1 MGVWL
6 DGRRVDCTIQSWNHV
21 TTIARRSAEISA
33 ATASHIP
40 SALARVFAE
49 EQRGW
54 RERGEPDGIVG
65 LGERIEDFTLP
76 DATGSPVMLGE
87 IVADGPAVV
96 VFYRGGWCPYCNLAL
111 RTYQAE
117 LLPELARYGARLV
130 AISPQ
135 NPDQSLSTSEKA
147 GLSFTVL
154 SDRGAALAYR
164 LGIGFNGT
172 TTSAKETV
180 EVKGLSEASA
190 VAAGEAFSVA
200 QPKSGKAMT
209 WGENKSGQLGNGT
222 TTNSSTP
229 VEVKKLSEATAIAAG
244 RNFGLALL
252 KSGKVMAWGENASG
266 QLGNGTTTSAKEPV
280 EVKGLSEATAIAA
293 GRTRRSALLKSGKV
307 MAWGENASGQLG
319 NGTTTSAKEPVEVKS
334 L

>member
-6 DGRRVDCTIQSWNHV
+6 DGRRVDNPILERHHV
-21 TTIARRSAEISA
+21 TTIGKRSAEISA
-33 ATASHIP
+33 ATASHMP
-40 SALARVFAE
+40 SALARVLAE

-65 LGERIEDFTLP
+65 LGEQIEDFTLP

-96 VFYRGGWCPYCNLAL
+96 VFYRGGWGPYRNLAL

-154 SDRGAALAYR
+154 SDPGAALAHR
-164 LGIGFNGT
+164 LGIGYTPTPEVLRAQRALGLDLTKVNATVDLPLPTVLIIDSDRTVRFVDPCADYT
-172 TTSAKETV
+172 TRTEVQAILVALQRLGCAGDTAAPATS
-180 EVKGLSEASA
+180 GGAS
-190 VAAGEAFSVA
+190 
-200 QPKSGKAMT
+200 
-209 WGENKSGQLGNGT
+209 
-222 TTNSSTP
+222 
-229 VEVKKLSEATAIAAG
+229 
-244 RNFGLALL
+244 
-252 KSGKVMAWGENASG
+252 
-266 QLGNGTTTSAKEPV
+266 
-280 EVKGLSEATAIAA
+280 
-293 GRTRRSALLKSGKV
+293 
-307 MAWGENASGQLG
+307 
-319 NGTTTSAKEPVEVKS
+319 
-334 L
+334 